1 MIKTKLTLSVLF
13 LILSTASVF
22 ANPIASGYTSEPE
35 PVHGMQDL
43 ENRTIFP
50 TFEQDQGND
59 GYVLLNFHVDVVGN
73 ISNIV
78 VAKSSGSHFDKSAI
92 DAVINTD
99 WNPAMQNSKAIAVT
113 YQMPFEFYAK

>member
-1 MIKTKLTLSVLF
+1 MIKTKLTLSALF
-13 LILSTASVF
+13 LIISTSSVF
-22 ANPIASGYTSEPE
+22 ANPISSNYTSEPE

-73 ISNIV
+73 ISNIEV
-78 VAKSSGSHFDKSAI
+78 VQSSGSYFDQSAI
-92 DAVINTD
+92 DAVKSTD
-99 WNPAMQNSKAIAVT
+99 WNPAMQNGTAIPVT
-113 YQMPFEFYAK
+113 YQVPFEFYAK